1 MVTPGNREHWH
12 CDDRPGPGTYF
23 NSEQQFLMLYSVPF
37 MPRIIIDVGAGISS
51 HYQEVWCIHPS
62 SESFDGSHVD
72 PYYTCNGYVCMSQ
85 RECLSLTYSQ

>member
-1 MVTPGNREHWH
+1 MTDLDQKPILILSSSFV
-12 CDDRPGPGTYF
+12 
-23 NSEQQFLMLYSVPF
+23 MLYSVPF

-62 SESFDGSHVD
+62 SESFDGSHVG